1 MRLKDIFVERALERG
16 IEKIYAPRLKKSDPL
31 AFLASQI
38 ASGKISLYKPKR
50 SKRLCITI
58 YGEIVEG
65 IPDAYA
71 GRGDEKA
78 ILDKNDLIDLSSHF
92 PYIVIDCSLRDIHSQ
107 KELVSLDRQIRKTL
121 SVVRK
126 FMWDERLVVTAFN
139 SGISALHYPSTE
151 EFLEKMS
158 FEKVVLLDPIAEERF
173 QGERAECFIIGGI
186 VDRSGNKEGAT
197 EKIYRRLEKSGIDV
211 ERRRIELRGD
221 IIGVPDRINLIA
233 EIVLR
238 AVLDGCDVEKAIYL
252 SQSRKI
258 ARWRLRKEIVK
269 ESEKVDINGRK
280 FRFIRKSF
288 FKDVSGWLKVNE
300 EDFYRCARDMGIIVI
315 DDSLTPKRLKV
326 KPF

>member
-1 MRLKDIFVERALERG
+1 MRLKDIFIEKARERG

-38 ASGKISLYKPKR
+38 ASGRISLYKPKK
-50 SKRLCITI
+50 SNRLCLTI
-58 YGEIVEG
+58 YGEFVEG
-65 IPDAYA
+65 IPDAFA
-71 GRGDEKA
+71 GKGDGKA
-78 ILDKNDLIDLSSHF
+78 ILDKNDLLDFSSRF

-107 KELVSLDRQIRKTL
+107 KELISLDKQIRKTL

-126 FMWDERLVVTAFN
+126 FMWDERLVITSFN

-151 EFLEKMS
+151 DFLEKMG
-158 FEKVVLLDPIAEERF
+158 FKKAVLLDPNAEEKF
-173 QGERAECFIIGGI
+173 NGERAECFIIGGI
-186 VDRSGNKEGAT
+186 VDKSGNKKGAT
-197 EKIYRRLEKSGIDV
+197 EKIYRRLEKSGIEV

-221 IIGVPDRINLIA
+221 ITGVPDRINLIA

-252 SQSRKI
+252 SQNRKI
-258 ARWRLRKEIVK
+258 ARWRLRKEIVRK
-269 ESEKVDINGRK
+269 SEIASINGRR
-280 FRFIRKSF
+280 FRFIRKSL
-288 FKDVSGWLKVNE
+288 FKDLSGWLKINE